1 MAKVGR
7 QNDIID
13 RAALDAALDS
23 TAWRPGKG
31 GARSE
36 ALALCKDFLARGREE
51 LESRLDGGA
60 RGSVL
65 VAGYTFLIDEILRAV
80 YDHAAVR
87 IFAEPNPTSGAR
99 LSLIAVGGYGRAEMS
114 PHSDIDL
121 LFLHPWKLTARCEQV
136 VEYVLYMLWDM
147 GLKVGHATR
156 SLNDCLARA
165 RGDMT
170 IRTGLL
176 ESRYLCGDEPLFLEL
191 RQRFREEIVPGSEG
205 EFVAAKLSER
215 YARHQRKGDSRYLL
229 EPNIKDGKGG
239 LRDLHTLFW
248 IAKYLYRADRFTDL
262 IKRGLLTRR
271 EQIRFA
277 RAEGFLWKVRAHL
290 HLAAGR
296 AEDHLTFDLQ
306 SEIAH
311 RMGYSDRNGGLAVE
325 RFMKHYFLVAKSVG
339 ELTRVLCA
347 SLEADRL
354 DSAPLR
360 RGASGPSP
368 AADGLRTEGGR
379 LAVADAT
386 AFEEKPARLIKLF
399 RLAQTGG
406 QDIHPRTLR
415 LVHQSLP
422 LVNRKLRE
430 SDEANRLFMAILSDP
445 RDPKAALRLMNESG
459 VLGRFI
465 PEFGRIVGQT
475 QHDMYHVY
483 TVDEHTIQAI
493 GILSEIERG
502 ELTDELPLASQIAPK
517 ILSRDV
523 LYLALF
529 LHDVAKGSGRDHSEA
544 GARIVNK
551 IGPRLGLSAEETEQ
565 AAWLVR
571 NHLIFS
577 NTAFKRDINDPQTL
591 ADFIAQ
597 VQSVE
602 RLRLLLV
609 FTAADIRAVGPGRWN
624 AWKGALL
631 RELYHCAEEVMTG
644 GHKAE
649 GKAGRV
655 TAAKAALREIL
666 DDWLGSEIN
675 AYTERLFAPYWLAF
689 ETDTHARHARLVRD
703 ADSRAALLEL
713 DMRIDPVRAATE
725 ITLYAKDQPGMFAAV
740 AGAMA
745 AAGASIVDAK
755 AFTTSDGMALDGFWV
770 QDAQG
775 GPFDD
780 QEKLARTLSLL
791 EQALSGDSV
800 LNAQLDAQL
809 DAMMHGKH
817 RQPARSRSVQV
828 TPRVLVDNRASV
840 QHTVVEI
847 NGRDRP
853 GLLYDIARALTQ
865 LGLLIITA
873 HISTYGVQAVD
884 VFYVKDRYGMQV
896 TKKAEIER
904 VRTRLLAVLEAPK
917 AKPRAKPNLT
927 NAAAE

>member
-1 MAKVGR
+1 MAKAGR
-7 QNDIID
+7 HSDIID
-13 RAALDAALDS
+13 RAALDAALMAS
-23 TAWRPGKG
+23 AWRPGEG
-31 GARSE
+31 GECAE
-36 ALALCKDFLARGREE
+36 ALAICKGFLARGRAE
-51 LESRLDGGA
+51 LESRLDAGA
-60 RGSVL
+60 RGGAL
-65 VAGYTFLIDEILRAV
+65 VSGYTLLIDEILHAV
-80 YDHAAVR
+80 HDHAANR

-99 LSLIAVGGYGRAEMS
+99 LSLIAVGGYGRAELS

-121 LFLHPWKLTARCEQV
+121 LFLHPWKLTARNEQV

-147 GLKVGHATR
+147 GLKVGQATR
-156 SLNDCLARA
+156 SVKDCLARA

-176 ESRYLCGDEPLFLEL
+176 ESRYLCGDEALFREL
-191 RQRFREEIVPGSEG
+191 RQRFRDEIVPGSEG
-205 EFVAAKLSER
+205 EFVAAKLAER
-215 YARHQRKGDSRYLL
+215 DARHQRTGDSRYLL
-229 EPNIKDGKGG
+229 EPNIKDAKGG

-248 IAKYLYRADRFTDL
+248 IAKYLYRVDRFADL
-262 IKRGLLTRR
+262 IERGLLTRK
-271 EQIRFA
+271 EQVRFA

-290 HLAAGR
+290 HLTAGR
-296 AEDHLTFDLQ
+296 PEDRLSFDLQ
-306 SEIAH
+306 PEIAR
-311 RMGYSDRNGGLAVE
+311 RMGYGDRDGNLAVE

-347 SLEADRL
+347 SLEADHL
-354 DSAPLR
+354 DNAPRR
-360 RGASGPSP
+360 RGTDGPSP

-379 LAVADAT
+379 LAVADEA
-386 AFEEKPARLIKLF
+386 AFSERPARLIKLF

-422 LVNRKLRE
+422 LINRDLRDNE
-430 SDEANRLFMAILSDP
+430 EANRLFMAIMTDAREP
-445 RDPKAALRLMNESG
+445 EVALRRMNEAG

-483 TVDEHTIQAI
+483 TVDEHTLRAI
-493 GILSEIERG
+493 GILSQIERG
-502 ELTDELPLASQIAPK
+502 ELAEDLPLATTIAPK
-517 ILSRDV
+517 VLSRGV

-529 LHDVAKGSGRDHSEA
+529 LHDVAKGGRKDHSEA
-544 GARIVNK
+544 GARIVHK
-551 IGPRLGLSAEETEQ
+551 LGPRLGLTAEETEQ

-571 NHLIFS
+571 HHLVFS
-577 NTAFKRDINDPQTL
+577 DTAFKRDVNDPQTL
-591 ADFIAQ
+591 SDFIAQ

-609 FTAADIRAVGPGRWN
+609 LTAADIRAVGPGRWN

-631 RELYHCAEEVMTG
+631 RELYYRAEEVMTG
-644 GHKAE
+644 GHEAE
-649 GKAGRV
+649 GKAARV
-655 TAAKAALREIL
+655 AAAKSALRETL
-666 DDWLGSEIN
+666 DDWLGSEIT
-675 AYTERLFAPYWLAF
+675 AFSERLFAPYWLAF
-689 ETDTHARHARLVRD
+689 DSATHARHARLVRD
-703 ADSRAALLEL
+703 AEQRAALLEL
-713 DMRIDPVRAATE
+713 DTRIDPVRAATE

-770 QDAQG
+770 QDAEG
-775 GPFDD
+775 GPFDN

-791 EQALSGDSV
+791 EQALAGESPP
-800 LNAQLDAQL
+800 L
-809 DAMMHGKH
+809 DAMLRDK
-817 RQPARSRSVQV
+817 QNLPARSRAAQV
-828 TPRVLVDNRASV
+828 TPRVLVDNRASS

-853 GLLYDIARALTQ
+853 GLLYDISRALTD
-865 LGLLIITA
+865 LGLSIITA

-896 TKKAEIER
+896 AKKTEIER
-904 VRTRLLAVLEAPK
+904 VRSKLLSALEAPK
-917 AKPRAKPNLT
+917 SAT
-927 NAAAE
+927 ITAAAE